1 MPVIVV
7 YGLPEQLSEENIE
20 SVYEGLAAVVLQVE
34 ELKLQKHQITFF
46 FPPDRMKMDLGKE
59 IVIFV
64 FGLTDKPERTE
75 AVRAQLASNL
85 MNQAKLNFPSAEL
98 VECFVYPFNL
108 AWGFASSK
116 P

>member
-7 YGLPEQLSEENIE
+7 FGLPGEIDEETIE
-20 SVYEGLAAVVLQVE
+20 NVYENLAAVVLQVE
-34 ELKLQKHQITFF
+34 ELRLQKHQITFF

-75 AVRAQLASNL
+75 AVRNQLASNL
-85 MNQAKLNFPSAEL
+85 MNQMKLNFPDAKL